1 MGQMTKHQHE
11 AEQAGDLLIDSA
23 CARSHLKMTRRRQ
36 DNIRVAYS
44 TSLFREVY
52 RIFGVLNEINQFL
65 FWKNMLWEK
74 IEVQY
79 PHNL

>member
-23 CARSHLKMTRRRQ
+23 CARSHLKMTRRRRQ
-36 DNIRVAYS
+36 DNIHVRVAYS

-65 FWKNMLWEK
+65 F
-74 IEVQY
+74 
-79 PHNL
+79 